1 MTNATFFETL
11 SASACEMIVGGVGD
25 HDHSSG
31 DPISNAGNVRSAS
44 AGDAGTAVTVE
55 APGAADFVNDAHGL
69 GFDHISAGT
78 VGQGGKRADRHG
90 PLVLPNK
97 KVVNPAGA

>member
-11 SASACEMIVGGVGD
+11 SASACEMIVGGMGD
-25 HDHSSG
+25 HDHSG
-31 DPISNAGNVRSAS
+31 DPISNAGTLRSES
-44 AGDAGTAVTVE
+44 AGDAGTAETVQ
-55 APGAADFVNDAHGL
+55 APGAADFVNEAHGL

-78 VGQGGKRADRHG
+78 VGKGGNRAGRHG
-90 PLVLPNK
+90 KLVLPNT